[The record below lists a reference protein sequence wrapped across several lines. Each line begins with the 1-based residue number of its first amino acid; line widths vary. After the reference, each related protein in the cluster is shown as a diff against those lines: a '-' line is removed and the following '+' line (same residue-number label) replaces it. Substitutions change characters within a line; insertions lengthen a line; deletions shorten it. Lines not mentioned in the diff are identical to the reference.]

1 MADQEHLDFIFDTL
15 EANEVAESGQEP
27 SQPASQSAL
36 AVQPI
41 ASPDTK
47 QRDIEYLFDTLE
59 RDEAKELTSATFA
72 DVAKSGGLRA
82 IAGPAQAFLA
92 FVESSAQSAGNPYPQ
107 NLPTVEEFT
116 RMILE
121 MEGNKD
127 MSAGQQFVR
136 DIMAN
141 VIPIALEIGLT
152 RGATIPQTMKITGGV
167 GLGAGYTQFVE
178 DPAQAKTGSTARMT
192 NAALSALIGVIA
204 AGGGALAGRGF
215 DYLRGARGTR
225 ESANID
231 IRPDAQT
238 RMEGA
243 TTIEQA
249 RDVGIVLTPG
259 QATSDI
265 GLQTQEIAAGGRL
278 SRQLIRNISDTVKSN
293 QKAADALIDNL
304 YSVLLPEG
312 KATIHANVSALYERS
327 GRQLLRGD
335 SLDAFNDLRAYS
347 PRGTDKLSVIEKTIA
362 NITNN
367 PATNRAYAELPA
379 NSIGRANLI
388 VRNLQAQINAAKEAG
403 TTDFIPLK
411 NIRED
416 LLKILD
422 EASPEYALARQTS
435 QREKVAQEVVQAL
448 RSDKGSAVVPYANSA
463 QRFVDAFD
471 NIVAKEKL
479 FEGIR
484 NLPNKTMQAEARA
497 KFELLIKLLPK
508 VSSQQKFLE
517 QRLAQSGEKMLQE
530 RASPEIGL
538 LFSALKVISTNNDTN
553 FLRFILDPS
562 KTSARLRELNLERNT
577 ASEEFLKKVG
587 IVFSEI
593 IDDYATENVS
603 GMDFAENL
611 KLSSLDRQA
620 MGRSTDSA
628 KAKAYRKLLQSGRLD
643 EFMAKNPEA
652 YKILRDAGKAQAI
665 V

>member
-15 EANEVAESGQEP
+15 EANKVTKSDQP
-27 SQPASQSAL
+27 VSQPGV

-47 QRDIEYLFDTLE
+47 KRDVEYLFDTLE
-59 RDEAKELTSATFA
+59 RNEAKELTSATFA

-92 FVESSAQSAGNPYPQ
+92 LVESSAESAGNPYPE

-116 RMILE
+116 QMILQ

-127 MSAGQQFVR
+127 MGAGQRFVR
-136 DIMAN
+136 DTIAN

-152 RGATIPQTMKITGGV
+152 RGATIPQTMKVTGGV

-192 NAALSALIGVIA
+192 NAALSALIGAIA
-204 AGGGALAGRGF
+204 VGGTSLFGRGI

-225 ESANID
+225 QSANVD
-231 IRPDAQT
+231 IRPDVQT

-243 TTIEQA
+243 ATIEQA
-249 RDVGIVLTPG
+249 RDAGIVLTPG
-259 QATSDI
+259 QATGNR
-265 GLQTQEIAAGGRL
+265 GLQIQEMSAGGRL
-278 SRQLIRNISDTVKSN
+278 SQQLIKDISDTIASN
-293 QKAADALIDNL
+293 QKAADSLIDDL

-312 KATIHANVSALYERS
+312 KATIHANVSALYEKS
-327 GRQLLRGD
+327 GKQLLRGD

-367 PATNRAYAELPA
+367 PATNRAYAELPK

-388 VRNLQAQINAAKEAG
+388 VRNLQAQINAAREAG

-411 NIRED
+411 NLREN

-435 QREKVAQEVVQAL
+435 QREKTAQEVIEAL

-463 QRFVDAFD
+463 ERFVGAFD
-471 NIVAKEKL
+471 NVKAKEKL
-479 FEGIR
+479 FEGIS
-484 NLPNKTMQAEARA
+484 NLPNKAMQAEARA

-508 VSSQQKFLE
+508 VASQQKFLE
-517 QRLAQSGEKMLQE
+517 QRLAQSGERVLQQ
-530 RASPEIGL
+530 RASPEIGF
-538 LFSALKVISTNNDTN
+538 LFSALNAINTNNDTN

-562 KTSARLRELNLERNT
+562 KTSARLKELNLERNT
-577 ASEEFLKKVG
+577 ASEEFLKKAG

-593 IDDYATENVS
+593 IDDYATENVA

-611 KLSSLDRQA
+611 ELSGLDRQA

-628 KAKAYRKLLQSGRLD
+628 KAKAYRNLLQSGRLD

-652 YKILRDAGKAQAI
+652 YKILRNAGKAQAI

>member
-15 EANEVAESGQEP
+15 EANEAAKSDQPV
-27 SQPASQSAL
+27 SQPDV

-47 QRDIEYLFDTLE
+47 ERDVKHLFDTLE
-59 RDEAKELTSATFA
+59 RNEVKELTSATFA

-92 FVESSAQSAGNPYPQ
+92 LVESSAESAGNPYPE
-107 NLPTVEEFT
+107 NLYTVEEFT
-116 RMILE
+116 QMILQ

-127 MSAGQQFVR
+127 MGAGQRFVR
-136 DIMAN
+136 DTLAN

-152 RGATIPQTMKITGGV
+152 RGATIPQTMKVTGGV

-192 NAALSALIGVIA
+192 NAALSALIGTIA
-204 AGGGALAGRGF
+204 VGGTSLFGRGI
-215 DYLRGARGTR
+215 DYVAGARGTR
-225 ESANID
+225 QSANVD
-231 IRPDAQT
+231 IRPDVQT

-243 TTIEQA
+243 ATIEQA
-249 RDVGIVLTPG
+249 RDAGIVLTPG
-259 QATSDI
+259 QATGNR
-265 GLQTQEIAAGGRL
+265 GLQTQEMSAGGRL
-278 SRQLIRNISDTVKSN
+278 SPQLIKDISDTIASN
-293 QKAADALIDNL
+293 QKAADSLIDDL

-312 KATIHANVSALYERS
+312 KATIHANVSALYEKS
-327 GRQLLRGD
+327 GKQLLRGD

-347 PRGTDKLSVIEKTIA
+347 PRGTDELSVIEKTIA

-367 PATNRAYAELPA
+367 PATNRAYAELPE

-411 NIRED
+411 NLRED

-435 QREKVAQEVVQAL
+435 QREKTAQEVIEAL

-463 QRFVDAFD
+463 ERFVGAFD
-471 NIVAKEKL
+471 NVKAKEKL
-479 FEGIR
+479 FEGIS
-484 NLPNKTMQAEARA
+484 NLPNKAMQAEARA
-497 KFELLIKLLPK
+497 KFELLMKLLPK
-508 VSSQQKFLE
+508 VASQQKFLE
-517 QRLAQSGEKMLQE
+517 RRLAQSGETILQQ
-530 RASPEIGL
+530 RADPGIGL
-538 LFSALKVISTNNDTN
+538 LYSALGAINTNNDTN

-593 IDDYATENVS
+593 IDDYATENVA

-611 KLSSLDRQA
+611 ELSGLDRQA

-628 KAKAYRKLLQSGRLD
+628 KAKAYRDLLQSGRLD